1 MDFLEEKTS
10 VVYNFTIKEKF
21 KILKSEISRKN
32 HQLSIDVLII
42 WFNVIVRKLQ
52 PLKNWLLSCKMGEWP
67 ISHDTYCMSSDS
79 MPKIMFLF

>member
-32 HQLSIDVLII
+32 YQLSIDVLII
-42 WFNVIVRKLQ
+42 
-52 PLKNWLLSCKMGEWP
+52 
-67 ISHDTYCMSSDS
+67 
-79 MPKIMFLF
+79 